1 MIYIKENNS
10 KYINSNRS
18 QYNNLVN
25 INKYGL
31 NIRIYLSHYAHVGI
45 TVTALIILYS
55 SFYMITRNLNNTMNL
70 LILIL

>member
-45 TVTALIILYS
+45 TVTVFIILYS
-55 SFYMITRNLNNTMNL
+55 IFICSRNLNNTMNL
-70 LILIL
+70 LILTL